1 MENFRAGVMDR
12 LGFGYA
18 ALSEINPKL
27 IYCAICGFGQ
37 TGPERLGAGYD
48 GKIQAM
54 SGIMAI
60 TGHAEMGPTRA
71 GFAVCDILSGM
82 TAAFAVSSAL
92 FQRTH
97 TGQGQFIDVSMLE
110 ATLAFLSAQVADF
123 TVAGHRQEQSGNQ
136 AVSRKATANLFKAG
150 GGYLLLAVN
159 NEKQYRALMDSH
171 RPRRRAGRSALR
183 RLVPAQGARGGA
195 AGDHR
200 GRRWQRPTRAA
211 WEARLNAAGAPCAS
225 IWRIEEIIDH
235 PQIVARGVMQTVDTP
250 VRQAAADGQRLPAG
264 AWRRPA
270 GQRGAGGRSAHRRG
284 AGGSRLH
291 PRPDRGMAGGRG
303 DMTPDGLDLPAFVR
317 DKWPYA
323 PRFARVNGWRMH
335 YVDEGKGD
343 PVVLLHG
350 NPTWGF
356 LYRDMI
362 GPIVQSGRRVI
373 VPDMIG
379 FGLSEKPAREYA
391 HTLDGHSADLVALLR
406 QLDLS
411 RITLVCHDWGG
422 PTGLSFAMSNPERM
436 RALVVMS
443 TWAWP
448 TPPAEFHTRIFP
460 WRMMHA
466 PLVGP
471 YLMGR
476 HNCSPGGASI
486 CRWWTA

>member
-1 MENFRAGVMDR
+1 MM
-12 LGFGYA
+12 
-18 ALSEINPKL
+18 
-27 IYCAICGFGQ
+27 
-37 TGPERLGAGYD
+37 
-48 GKIQAM
+48 
-54 SGIMAI
+54 
-60 TGHAEMGPTRA
+60 
-71 GFAVCDILSGM
+71 
-82 TAAFAVSSAL
+82 
-92 FQRTH
+92 
-97 TGQGQFIDVSMLE
+97 
-110 ATLAFLSAQVADF
+110 
-123 TVAGHRQEQSGNQ
+123 
-136 AVSRKATANLFKAG
+136 
-150 GGYLLLAVN
+150 
-159 NEKQYRALMDSH
+159 
-171 RPRRRAGRSALR
+171 
-183 RLVPAQGARGGA
+183 
-195 AGDHR
+195 
-200 GRRWQRPTRAA
+200 
-211 WEARLNAAGAPCAS
+211 
-225 IWRIEEIIDH
+225 
-235 PQIVARGVMQTVDTP
+235 
-250 VRQAAADGQRLPAG
+250 
-264 AWRRPA
+264 
-270 GQRGAGGRSAHRRG
+270 
-284 AGGSRLH
+284 
-291 PRPDRGMAGGRG
+291 
-303 DMTPDGLDLPAFVR
+303 PDGLDLPAFIR

-356 LYRDMI
+356 LYRDVI
-362 GPIVQSGRRVI
+362 GPIVKSGRRVI

-391 HTLDGHSADLVALLR
+391 HTLDGHSADLVALVR

-476 HNCSPGGASI
+476 HNVLAGRGVYLSVVDRAKLRDTAQPIYEAVLPDPETRLLTWTWP
-486 CRWWTA
+486 RWIPLDATARAWDRFAWLERELATSRLPAMIIWGREDEVFDAATFAARFKALLPHAEGPHMVTGRHFLQEDSGPEIAALVTGFLDRLDAKER